1 MSKVVK
7 KMMIDDIR
15 TAVGEH
21 RDLLVLDASKV
32 DAVSANKWRL
42 LMQSKKISVL
52 GVRNSVAKAAL
63 REVGIDLADSLKG
76 PSTIVWGA
84 EDVVALAREIV
95 DSLKDCKNLAVK
107 GGTLSGTALSASDV
121 EKLSKSPGRK
131 EVLGQLVGLIL
142 SPGANLAGA
151 LLGAGGTLA
160 GQVQSIA
167 EKTE

>member
-1 MSKVVK
+1 MSKLVK

-15 TAVGEH
+15 TAVGEN

-42 LMQSKKISVL
+42 LMLSKQISVL
-52 GVRNSVAKAAL
+52 GVRNSVARAAL
-63 REVGIDLADSLKG
+63 REVGVDLGDSLKG

-95 DSLKDCKNLAVK
+95 GSVKDCKNLVVK
-107 GGTLSGTALSASDV
+107 GGTLSGTALSAEDV
-121 EKLSKSPGRK
+121 DKLSKSPGRK

-142 SPGANLAGA
+142 APGARVSGA
-151 LLGAGGTLA
+151 LLGAGGTIV
-160 GQVQSIA
+160 GQLKSIS

>member
-1 MSKVVK
+1 MSKLVK

-21 RDLLVLDASKV
+21 RDLLVVDASKV

-52 GVRNSVAKAAL
+52 GVRNSVARAAL
-63 REVGIDLADSLKG
+63 REAGIDLGDSLKG
-76 PSTIVWGA
+76 PSTIVWGG
-84 EDVVALAREIV
+84 EDIVALARDIV
-95 DSLKDCKNLAVK
+95 ASLKDCKNLAVK
-107 GGTLSGTALSASDV
+107 GGTLSGTVLSADDV

-131 EVLGQLVGLIL
+131 EVLGQLMGLIL
-142 SPGANLAGA
+142 SPGAQLAGA
-151 LLGAGGTLA
+151 LLGAGGIVA
-160 GQVQSIA
+160 GQVKSLA